1 MDNKDLPLV
10 MAEMLIEMQQLNTRV
25 TRLED
30 AMVGVQGEISSLRIE
45 ARENTDRL
53 IDALTK
59 NTGVMIERL
68 MRHDDQLRDHD
79 GRLSNLENPPR

>member
-1 MDNKDLPLV
+1 
-10 MAEMLIEMQQLNTRV
+10 MQQMNPRI

-30 AMVGVQGEISSLRIE
+30 AMHEVRDEIGSLRAE

-68 MRHDDQLRDHD
+68 MRHDDQFRDHD
-79 GRLSNLENPPR
+79 GRLSSLENPPR

>member
-1 MDNKDLPLV
+1 

>member
-1 MDNKDLPLV
+1 MDNEDLPSV
-10 MAEMLIEMQQLNTRV
+10 MAERLMEMQQLNTRV

-30 AMVGVQGEISSLRIE
+30 AIPGVQGAISSLRTE

-53 IDALTK
+53 IDAPTK
-59 NTGVMIERL
+59 NTGVMSERP

-79 GRLSNLENPPR
+79 GRLSSLENLPR

>member
-10 MAEMLIEMQQLNTRV
+10 MPEMLIEMQQLNTRV

-30 AMVGVQGEISSLRIE
+30 AMLGVQGEISSLRTE

-68 MRHDDQLRDHD
+68 MRHDDQLKNHD
-79 GRLSNLENPPR
+79 GRLSNLENPAR